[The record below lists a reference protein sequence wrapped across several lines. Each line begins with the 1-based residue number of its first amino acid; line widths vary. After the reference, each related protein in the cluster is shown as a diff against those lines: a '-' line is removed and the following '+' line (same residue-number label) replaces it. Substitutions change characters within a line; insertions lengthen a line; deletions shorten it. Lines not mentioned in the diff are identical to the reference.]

1 MENKEPHVVVIGAI
15 TLDIKG
21 KSHRTLVPYA
31 SNPGTIGMSAGG
43 VGRNIAE
50 NLVRLNIKTTLL
62 SALSKDPFSEFLLKE
77 TIESGINVEH
87 ARITDEY
94 PSSLFLAILNHRG
107 DLINAITDMTILSA
121 ITPDYLRSKEEIL
134 KSADFIVFDAD
145 IPSDSTDYVLN
156 LAAENNIPV
165 CVEPVSAMKAR
176 GLLPFLDRITV
187 VTPNREEAEVL
198 AGFEIE
204 GGAQGV
210 MKVGEAILEKG
221 VKYVIITLGA
231 EGVYL
236 ASKDTR
242 RFISSISTVVEDSVG
257 AGDSLVA
264 GAIYGL
270 CHGNTLYH
278 SIRMGISVATL
289 TLTTKKAVHPG
300 LSPEMLEKIMTQG
313 YDVKSQ
319 GRNNCD
325 NTMPENEITDGS
337 LN

>member
-1 MENKEPHVVVIGAI
+1 MDKKEPHVVVIGAI

-21 KSHRTLVPYA
+21 KSHKTIVPYT
-31 SNPGTIGMSAGG
+31 SNPGIIGMSAGG

-50 NLVRLNIKTTLL
+50 NLVRLKVNTTLI
-62 SALSKDPFSEFLLKE
+62 SALSKDPFSDYLLKE
-77 TIESGINVEH
+77 TVESGINVEH
-87 ARITDEY
+87 SRVTDEY
-94 PSSLFLAILNHRG
+94 PSSLFLAVLNHRG

-121 ITPDYLRSKEEIL
+121 ITPDFLKSKEGIL

-145 IPSDSTDYVLN
+145 IPKDSIDYVLN
-156 LAAENNIPV
+156 LAAEEKIPV
-165 CVEPVSAMKAR
+165 CVEPVSAMKSR
-176 GLLPFLDRITV
+176 GLIPFLERITI

-210 MKVGEAILEKG
+210 MKVGDAILEKG
-221 VKYVIITLGA
+221 VKYVLITLGA

-236 ASKDTR
+236 ASKESR

-264 GAIYGL
+264 GMIYGL
-270 CHGNTLYH
+270 CHGKSIYN
-278 SIRMGISVATL
+278 SIRMGISVATM

-300 LSPEMLEKIMTQG
+300 LSPEMLEKIMTRG
-313 YDVKSQ
+313 YNISQ
-319 GRNNCD
+319 MDQNHQEEKND
-325 NTMPENEITDGS
+325 
-337 LN
+337 